1 MICNGDALG
10 NEVAED
16 IQQLKS
22 DKVLVIISTPGRMKD
37 IMDRQGE
44 KLVVRNLEVLIL
56 DEADVLLVFFTLI
69 NSFIGFRSCSYY

>member
-1 MICNGDALG
+1 MICNGDEG